1 MNLCHPAVLIL
12 SLVFCGCVKNADQRF
27 AEHMPKTPYAD
38 KFIPS
43 KQSYPFDRWA
53 SDRPQLPQY
62 TLLACAAF
70 TAIFDQLIIELATMG
85 EAASEAAKLQA
96 FEKAVH
102 ETNRLYEADFS
113 LIETGER
120 EELCELFNQI
130 ARAAGLNPADYADG
144 EGPASLW
151 RDW

>member
-1 MNLCHPAVLIL
+1 MHLSLPVFLIL
-12 SLVFCGCVKNADQRF
+12 SLALFGCGKSSDQRF
-27 AEHMPKTPYAD
+27 AERLPKTPYAE
-38 KFIPS
+38 KFTAS

-62 TLLACAAF
+62 TPRACAAF
-70 TAIFDQLIIELATMG
+70 TAIFDHLIIELAIIG
-85 EAASEAAKLQA
+85 EAASEPSKLLA
-96 FEKAVH
+96 FQKAVYA
-102 ETNRLYEADFS
+102 TNRLNETDLS

-130 ARAAGLNPADYADG
+130 ARAAGLNPEDYADG